1 MIKNLHIW
9 RFLCLVFVISNIAP
23 CIFAQ
28 KGSVIV
34 IQTKGVVEAY
44 SPQGRKLTA
53 PVVRGSVLPVG
64 YSIKTRLFAESI
76 LLFSNGTTATLQE
89 NSKLRLDKFEQ
100 SPFDAKAGSFSQLQ
114 SEPSTSQVSID
125 MEIGSLVVQTKKL
138 NKASSF
144 SISTPV
150 GTAGIRGTQFQ
161 MAMSPNTGMKLDV
174 AESQVA
180 FTPAGQ
186 AQAVVVGPGKGLD
199 ASSNGVVKQ
208 RPISPSAAQNIS
220 KKNTAAISVSGAVP
234 LATAKKSN
242 AKAQKASENQAGDN
256 SSDDSESKSDDSSE
270 DAEDDK
276 QASSESSSKSDAA
289 ESFVGRSS
297 SVTSRNISSA
307 EIQRVSKEVREQK
320 EKDLKASIAS
330 DSSMPPPPN
339 VIPPG
344 PPSLSPEI
352 GNSVRYAHDPV
363 EELLTIG
370 IYQDNFEFPV
380 DVLYL
385 DLDDLTGGDDDYKII
400 LSLFDNWDADD
411 ETKLFHSIG
420 VDVFIQEIGLNPTK
434 YDNFNVA
441 VQHAIS
447 LAQSFMETITL
458 STIMPGG
465 QVRNAQNLVDEFA
478 NNPYAFEFAKLLAKH
493 GAISNPSNQQ
503 ATNNLLAIL
512 GSEKLSDA
520 NYLSTILGQTLVP
533 GDSYNSQE
541 LNGGLIGARNAS
553 IDSKT
558 ADQLQVRLQNVQALV
573 GGDIFIDS
581 GASIDVSEYLTPK
594 GLNEGTKIFT
604 IAAAK
609 DLSIWGDVTF
619 NNDNHAEDHAL
630 SLGSAGN
637 FNIQAGST
645 IYYEGSNLGIGTAG
659 NLELVDIDIDVG
671 GNLAIGTLGELKI
684 RSTEPGSS
692 LFSVGRYSDRDNVY
706 LYANDLVQLEGLR
719 FNERAREIYM
729 EAITVNLKDV
739 DFPQFSEVML
749 RSQKGT
755 LDFNNFSNPT
765 IGGVNLTNVKH
776 LGVSTT
782 QALQISDFSGA
793 DGKWNSSVT
802 QPSGSPAVKIRSFST
817 ANSGSN
823 LN

>member
-1 MIKNLHIW
+1 M
-9 RFLCLVFVISNIAP
+9 
-23 CIFAQ
+23 
-28 KGSVIV
+28 
-34 IQTKGVVEAY
+34 
-44 SPQGRKLTA
+44 
-53 PVVRGSVLPVG
+53 
-64 YSIKTRLFAESI
+64 
-76 LLFSNGTTATLQE
+76 
-89 NSKLRLDKFEQ
+89 
-100 SPFDAKAGSFSQLQ
+100 
-114 SEPSTSQVSID
+114 
-125 MEIGSLVVQTKKL
+125 
-138 NKASSF
+138 
-144 SISTPV
+144 
-150 GTAGIRGTQFQ
+150 
-161 MAMSPNTGMKLDV
+161 
-174 AESQVA
+174 
-180 FTPAGQ
+180 
-186 AQAVVVGPGKGLD
+186 
-199 ASSNGVVKQ
+199 
-208 RPISPSAAQNIS
+208 
-220 KKNTAAISVSGAVP
+220 
-234 LATAKKSN
+234 
-242 AKAQKASENQAGDN
+242 
-256 SSDDSESKSDDSSE
+256 
-270 DAEDDK
+270 
-276 QASSESSSKSDAA
+276 
-289 ESFVGRSS
+289 
-297 SVTSRNISSA
+297 
-307 EIQRVSKEVREQK
+307 REQK

-344 PPSLSPEI
+344 PPSSSPEI

-434 YDNFNVA
+434 YDDFNVA

-619 NNDNHAEDHAL
+619 KNDNHAEDHAL

-637 FNIQAGST
+637 LNIQAGST